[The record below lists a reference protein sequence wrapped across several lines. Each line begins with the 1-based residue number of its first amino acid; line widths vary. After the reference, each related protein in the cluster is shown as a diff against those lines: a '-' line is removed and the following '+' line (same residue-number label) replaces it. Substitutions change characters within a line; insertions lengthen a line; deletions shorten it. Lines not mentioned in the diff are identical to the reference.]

1 MVSKW
6 LSERLPRDAC
16 LLVSPSA
23 SFVISMSSSL
33 AQFPILSL
41 LPVGECGTEQ
51 PAFALALLESL
62 KNKHT
67 FVIRGIIA
75 MLLLDA
81 FV

>member
-41 LPVGECGTEQ
+41 LPVGECGTKQ
-51 PAFALALLESL
+51 PAFCIGPIRISAFHCTSGARQ
-62 KNKHT
+62 
-67 FVIRGIIA
+67 VIVNVA
-75 MLLLDA
+75 W
-81 FV
+81 